1 MIRTEGGGA
10 VREKSRIVVGIDQV
24 WAVSDRRLDG
34 DLEIKYTVD
43 ASGTELLLY
52 RDSIAPHLLTRD
64 RLAVARS
71 RLTALLPL
79 RPRRAVARRRRNKP
93 RARMVFRERVHQ
105 WRSRN
110 PRLQLQQLVPVGRT
124 FRPHFA
130 ARVSEHDSLTEG
142 NYQRE
147 RVLELFRAAGIEAAV
162 LPAGRGKRSVVVI
175 REVDERRA
183 HAALASALGRPW
195 YVVPLDVPFATP
207 RRLTLRRLRRLAAA
221 SDGYRVFR
229 YVAAGPD
236 RVLAGAMLGCDVEVW
251 HSPQPSLLDR
261 PAPAR
266 DLAGSLIAPRRNI
279 WATQLGPDTWI
290 DAGSRTGHVVDVGS
304 LPHIFDVNGP
314 IDIVYT
320 WVDGADPEWIASKR
334 EALARL
340 GAEEPADEADDV
352 SRFRSHDELKYSLRS
367 LEMYAPWVRKVHLVT
382 AGQTPAWLNA
392 EHPKINLVNHR
403 DIFADPSALPVFN
416 SHAIESQLHRVPGL
430 AERYLYLNDDVFFGR
445 PVTKDLF
452 FHSNGLAKF
461 FLSTA
466 MVGLGPRH
474 DDDTA
479 FVHAAKNN
487 RMLLGDTFGRTVTHL
502 FQHAPHPQLRTVL
515 EQMERAHPSEFARV
529 AASVFRSPDDLSIAS
544 SLHHYYAYSLGQSVP
559 GRLEYLYLDLGHP
572 GASRRLEHVLR
583 TRSFDVFC
591 LNDTP
596 APTKR
601 EPGRSR
607 VLEEFLER
615 YFPLQSSFE
624 L

>member
-1 MIRTEGGGA
+1 MIRTESGGA
-10 VREKSRIVVGIDQV
+10 VREKSRIVVGIDQT
-24 WAVSDRRLDG
+24 WAVTDRRLDG
-34 DLEIKYTVD
+34 DLEVKYTVD

-52 RDSIAPHLLTRD
+52 RDSIAPHLLARD

-71 RLTALLPL
+71 HLTALLPL
-79 RPRRAVARRRRNKP
+79 RLRKAIARRRHNRP
-93 RARMVFRERVHQ
+93 RLRMLARERLHQ
-105 WRSRN
+105 WLARR
-110 PRLQLQQLVPVGRT
+110 PRLARHQLVPVGRT
-124 FRPHFA
+124 LRPHYA
-130 ARVSEHDSLTEG
+130 ARVTEHDSLTEG

-147 RVLELFRAAGIEAAV
+147 RVLEPLRAAGIEAGV

-175 REVDERRA
+175 RETDQRRA
-183 HAALASALGRPW
+183 HTALARALGRPW

-207 RRLTLRRLRRLAAA
+207 RRLTVRRLRRLAAL

-236 RVLAGAMLGCDVEVW
+236 RVIAGAMLGCDIEVW
-251 HSPQPSLLDR
+251 HTPQPALLDR

-266 DLAGSLIAPRRNI
+266 DLSGSLIAPRRNI

-290 DAGSRTGHVVDVGS
+290 DAGSRPGHVVDVGN
-304 LPHIFDVNGP
+304 LPHVFDVNGP
-314 IDIVYT
+314 IDVVYT
-320 WVDGADPEWIASKR
+320 WVDGADPAWLASKR

-352 SRFRSHDELKYSLRS
+352 ARFRSHDELKYSLRS

-382 AGQTPAWLNA
+382 AGQRPEWLNDQ
-392 EHPKINLVNHR
+392 HPKINLVDHR
-403 DIFADPSALPVFN
+403 DIFADPTVLPVFN
-416 SHAIESQLHRVPGL
+416 SHAIESQLHRVPAL

-452 FHSNGLAKF
+452 YHGNGLAKF

-474 DDDTA
+474 EADTA

-502 FQHAPHPQLRTVL
+502 FQHAPHPQLRSVL
-515 EQMERAHPSEFARV
+515 EQMEGAHADEFARV

-544 SLHHYYAYSLGQSVP
+544 ALHHYYAYSLGRAVP

-572 GASRRLEHVLR
+572 GAARRLERLLR
-583 TRSFDVFC
+583 SKTFDVFC
-591 LNDTP
+591 MNDTP
-596 APTKR
+596 APGDR
-601 EPGRSR
+601 EAGRSR
-607 VLEEFLER
+607 ALGEFLER
-615 YFPLQSSFE
+615 YFPLKSSFE
-624 L
+624 V